1 MKTTTTTLP
10 DSLVRAL
17 ERLDY
22 HALVIIESIAL
33 GITKPQ
39 TPEVGRERKRLYT
52 KHSILRVPTFTRKE
66 NAVYY
71 REIRKGA
78 TVHEALDKIEPM
90 AERRHRRA
98 LKAVKV
104 PAGYPQVN

>member
-33 GITKPQ
+33 GITKRQ
-39 TPEVGRERKRLYT
+39 TPEVGRDRERLYR
-52 KHSILRVPTFTRKE
+52 KHSILRVPTFTPKE
-66 NAVYY
+66 KAIYS
-71 REIRKGA
+71 REIREGA
-78 TVHEALDKIEPM
+78 TANEALDKIEPM

-98 LKAVKV
+98 MKAVKV
-104 PAGYPQVN
+104 PAGYQRN